1 MAAPFLAC
9 CLCLAGDGEDKPY
22 GWRQIG
28 HDARHVPTHFFKAKK
43 RPKLKLAAFAG
54 TTLLLYIARD
64 DIREW
69 VQDHRSP
76 GRSRFLDDVHT
87 MGKGEFGLSLAVASY
102 GASFITNSPRERETA
117 VLLLESMGYSALTA
131 YGGSF
136 ILAAERP
143 EDGDSIA
150 FFDIDGHGVSLD
162 AALAASVIPP
172 LRRQYLSVRPEDGRG
187 KRLWKR
193 TATVLLYSGAI
204 LTAYQR
210 LDRDK
215 HWAPD
220 AFLGL
225 AAGLNVGRLLCDS
238 HDEAARRRVR
248 LSLSSGPGSV
258 GLYLTIG
265 SGPLN
270 P

>member
-1 MAAPFLAC
+1 LAPILAC
-9 CLCLAGDGEDKPY
+9 SLSLAGDGEDRPY

-28 HDARHVPTHFFKAKK
+28 EDARYVPTRFFKAKK
-43 RPKLKLAAFAG
+43 RPKLKLAAVAG

-69 VQDHRSP
+69 VQDRRSP
-76 GRSRFLDDVHT
+76 GRTNFLNDVHA
-87 MGKGEFGLSLAVASY
+87 MGNAEFGLTLAMASF
-102 GASFITNSPRERETA
+102 GASFITDDPREKETA

-143 EDGDSIA
+143 ENGDSIT
-150 FFDIDGHGVSLD
+150 FFDTSGHGVSLD

-172 LRRQYLSVRPEDGRG
+172 LRRQYLRVHPEDGRA
-187 KRLWKR
+187 KRFWKR
-193 TATVLLYSGAI
+193 TATTLLYGGAI

-210 LDRDK
+210 LDQDK

-238 HDEAARRRVR
+238 HDESAKRRAR
-248 LSLSSGPGSV
+248 LSLSGGPGGV
-258 GLYLTIG
+258 GIYLTIDTDQI
-265 SGPLN
+265 N